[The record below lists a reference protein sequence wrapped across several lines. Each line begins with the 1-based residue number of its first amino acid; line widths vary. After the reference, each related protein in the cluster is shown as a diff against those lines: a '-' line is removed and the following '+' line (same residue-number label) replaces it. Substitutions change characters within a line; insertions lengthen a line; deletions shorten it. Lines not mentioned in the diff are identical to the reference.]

1 MVRQWPNK
9 LRYHFWIN
17 QNILDTVLFAD
28 DQTIIAK
35 TEDDSPAGIIYT
47 YILNIIY
54 KDLSFKISAV
64 KQKSWHWKEV
74 HTLGQNSCW
83 NKVIK

>member
-1 MVRQWPNK
+1 
-9 LRYHFWIN
+9 
-17 QNILDTVLFAD
+17 LFAD

-64 KQKSWHWKEV
+64 KQKSWH
-74 HTLGQNSCW
+74 
-83 NKVIK
+83 